1 MSNINNTK
9 RNLFLHPIFDGLENA
24 ASRKTNYVSFFR
36 NIFGLKIGRLLQIVI
51 RCKKIGRSKNIDITQ
66 NLV

>member
-1 MSNINNTK
+1 MSNINNAE
-9 RNLFLHPIFDGLENA
+9 RNSFLHRIFDGLENA
-24 ASRKTNYVSFFR
+24 ASRKTNFVSFFR

-51 RCKKIGRSKNIDITQ
+51 RFKIIGRSKNLDITR